1 MKVLIV
7 DDESPARRKI
17 RSFLHGMPGSAEVLV
32 AENGEE
38 AVRKILEAK
47 PDLVFLD
54 IQMPGLSGLDVI
66 RIVGV
71 QAMPAVVFT
80 TAFDKYAVA
89 AFDLQAVDYLLKPFD
104 AGRFARALQRAQAR
118 IDSCLERRDTLDKLL
133 KLLAPKPEPL
143 TRILVKSGERY
154 SFVAARDLLYVS
166 AEEKYVRLHTA
177 QSRHLVR
184 GTMAEME
191 RNLDPTQFVR
201 IHRYYIINRE
211 AISEIQPWSHGDGLV
226 ILTTGEKLPLSRRF
240 RNRLIP
246 QPHGGRT

>member
-1 MKVLIV
+1 MKVLVV
-7 DDESPARRKI
+7 DDESSARRKI
-17 RSFLHGMPGSAEVLV
+17 RSFLHGMPGNAEVLE

-54 IQMPGLSGLDVI
+54 IQMPGLGGLDVI
-66 RIVGV
+66 RTVGAE
-71 QAMPAVVFT
+71 AMPAVVFT

-118 IDSCLERRDTLDKLL
+118 IGSCLERRDTLDKLM
-133 KLLAPKPEPL
+133 KLLVPKPEPL

-154 SFVAARDLLYVS
+154 SFVTTRDLLYVS

-177 QSRHLVR
+177 QGRHLVR
-184 GTMAEME
+184 GTIAEME
-191 RNLDPTQFVR
+191 RNLDSTLFVR
-201 IHRYYIINRE
+201 IHRCYIINRE
-211 AISEIQPWSHGDGLV
+211 AISEIQPWFHGDGLV

-246 QPHGGRT
+246 QPRGGKA